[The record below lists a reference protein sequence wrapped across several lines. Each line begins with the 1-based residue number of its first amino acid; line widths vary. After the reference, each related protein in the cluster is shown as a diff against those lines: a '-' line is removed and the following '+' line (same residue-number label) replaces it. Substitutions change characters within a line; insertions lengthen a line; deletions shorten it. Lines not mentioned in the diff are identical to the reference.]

1 MSHLLSTLN
10 PAAVDRIEGEG
21 RPLPLVGEIVRY
33 HPRAGEV
40 RQGRTIV
47 PAIVTKV
54 DEPNRL
60 LEVVVVHHSD
70 DLVTQDRL
78 AAHVDGDRGWSRMPG
93 GDLARLEAAE
103 AELALLK
110 SMIESL
116 TAAVVGDFEVPEG
129 KSVLALIADMD
140 DRVGSIEEA
149 AVTPAPA
156 SAVKPGRANRRRAAR
171 G

>member
-1 MSHLLSTLN
+1 MSHLLATTN
-10 PAAVDRIEGEG
+10 PAAVERINGEG
-21 RPLPLVGEIVRY
+21 RPMPAVGEIVRY

-40 RQGRTIV
+40 RQGRKIV

-78 AAHVDGDRGWSRMPG
+78 AEHVEGDRGWSRMPG
-93 GDLARLEAAE
+93 GNAARFEALE

-110 SMIESL
+110 SMI
-116 TAAVVGDFEVPEG
+116 VGDFEVPEG
-129 KSVLALIADMD
+129 KSVLAMIADMD
-140 DRVGSIEEA
+140 DRVGVIEEA
-149 AVTPAPA
+149 DGAPKVKAVT
-156 SAVKPGRANRRRAAR
+156 GRNRRRAAL